1 MSRSPTENKNRP
13 LPFGGRIGRYTL
25 VGRIG
30 KGGMGVVYKA
40 RDETLQRDV
49 ALKMVPLGEDLEPM
63 AHSERIARFLRE
75 ARAVAALRH
84 PGIVELHDVGE
95 HEGIPYAV
103 LELVSGATL
112 RDMTDAGARPPLAQ
126 KLRYLLEIANILD
139 FAHARGFLHRDIKP
153 ENVMITPRGEVKL
166 LDFGLTKR
174 RQDLPP
180 SGSFKTAEGH
190 VVGTPGFMSPEQRV
204 GAEVDARADQYGWG
218 CLAWEL
224 LTGRSI
230 DPVALRPPKIEASA
244 EVPAEVAA
252 IVDRTLAL
260 EPSGRFPTMGDVARA
275 LKPFA
280 DTAAPAAPTSS
291 TQKVVIPNTPP
302 AATASALGL
311 GAAMVLGAAAL
322 GGVFLF
328 AFRGRGPVDPASQ
341 AAHDASAAPSAASSL
356 ADATAPS
363 TNASSSGPAPSASA
377 APAPSASCVCKDAAG
392 GALCPEASRVP
403 SFCRC
408 ETKKKLVLCPQAWTG
423 ATCASESKTAPG
435 FYFRADTPGA
445 ACTGY
450 RRGLPGKIPGALV
463 ACSSCAASPSA
474 VSGVHGAPCA
484 GIADTPDGGAPSQGT
499 LDCTSR

>member
-1 MSRSPTENKNRP
+1 MSRSPTGNSNRP

-40 RDETLQRDV
+40 RDETLHRDV
-49 ALKMVPLGEDLEPM
+49 ALKMVPIGEDLEPM
-63 AHSERIARFLRE
+63 THSERVARFLRE

-103 LELVSGATL
+103 LELVAGATL

-230 DPVALRPPKIEASA
+230 DPVALRPPKIEPSA
-244 EVPAEVAA
+244 DVPPEVSA

-275 LKPFA
+275 LKPFVG
-280 DTAAPAAPTSS
+280 APAPTAPTSS
-291 TQKVVIPNTPP
+291 TQKVVVPPP
-302 AATASALGL
+302 APAANASALGI

-328 AFRGRGPVDPASQ
+328 AFRGRAPVEPAPVASQ
-341 AAHDASAAPSAASSL
+341 APSAVTAPPSAEAGASAAP
-356 ADATAPS
+356 P
-363 TNASSSGPAPSASA
+363 SSSVAPV
-377 APAPSASCVCKDAAG
+377 APAPSASCVCKDEAG
-392 GALCPEASRVP
+392 QPLCPEASRVP

-408 ETKKKLVLCPQAWTG
+408 ETKKKLLLCPQAWAG
-423 ATCASESKTAPG
+423 AACASESKAGSG
-435 FYFRADTPGA
+435 FYFRADAPGA
-445 ACTGY
+445 ACMGY
-450 RRGLPGKIPGALV
+450 RRGLPGKTPGVLV
-463 ACSSCAASPSA
+463 ACSSCAASPA
-474 VSGVHGAPCA
+474 VVAGVHGAPCA
-484 GIADTPDGGAPSQGT
+484 GLADTPDGGALGKGT